1 MGRGGME
8 SFGVCWMKGLKSRRT
23 KRKIGELF
31 INCEFSFSVYKKAL
45 NVNEWMGGRVCEWLK
60 KGQRRVPLWIFPPLL
75 SLLLYECFGWVC
87 WILRCLC
94 PRQLIRGECRAWR
107 IWARNY
113 LPTRNVRCG
122 SLMQPCNC
130 VTICNDDGWG
140 GFSNATHATNQIQMR
155 ANYIFA

>member
-1 MGRGGME
+1 MGRGGWNRLE
-8 SFGVCWMKGLKSRRT
+8 FVGWKGWRAEERKGKLGNYLLTVNFLFQFIKRLWMWM
-23 KRKIGELF
+23 
-31 INCEFSFSVYKKAL
+31 
-45 NVNEWMGGRVCEWLK
+45 NEWAVGCVSGW
-60 KGQRRVPLWIFPPLL
+60 RRDSEYVPLWIFPPLL

-87 WILRCLC
+87 WKLRCLC
-94 PRQLIRGECRAWR
+94 PRQLMSGEYRAWR

-113 LPTRNVRCG
+113 LPTRNVCCG